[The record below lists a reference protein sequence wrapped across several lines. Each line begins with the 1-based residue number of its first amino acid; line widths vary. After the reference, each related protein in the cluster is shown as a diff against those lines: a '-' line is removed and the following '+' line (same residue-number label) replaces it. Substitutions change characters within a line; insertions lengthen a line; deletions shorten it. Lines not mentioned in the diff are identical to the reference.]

1 MFWII
6 FYWKAKVLLPFYRL
20 ALIGKTLLFQFLPGF
35 LPVKEDNDIMSN
47 GLTSLHDSATVRNI
61 YTFFVFCSVNDLFFR
76 FTRVYE
82 GHFMLCFKEEPSW
95 VKDHDN

>member
-1 MFWII
+1 MFWIF
-6 FYWKAKVLLPFYRL
+6 FYWKAKVLWPFYRL
-20 ALIGKTLLFQFLPGF
+20 ALIGKSLLFQLLLGF
-35 LPVKEDNDIMSN
+35 LPVKEDNDIMSD
-47 GLTSLHDSATVRNI
+47 GLTSLHDSATVRDI
-61 YTFFVFCSVNDLFFR
+61 YTFSVFCSVTDLIFR